1 MPIPSLSGLPRPL
14 RPRSGRRRSSSVIP
28 GRIPAPDRI
37 FFDIYNTKLAP
48 ELMGKSFDVNDGF
61 LRKVRVAQYQ
71 RGLTRVVLEVDDVA
85 DYSAFLLP
93 NPYRLIIDIH
103 GKKTPSQVAAN
114 TAQPAAATTENSSPA
129 PTKAE
134 VAKPNAAEL
143 KATAL
148 SGGHAEGLS
157 VIRAYTAPG
166 TLRNRSSKTPIA
178 AAYGISKY

>member
-1 MPIPSLSGLPRPL
+1 APETKQRAQKQEPEEEPMPSAEVTVNSAPLPASLTPPPAKCPLPLVTGVRHWSTPDYT
-14 RPRSGRRRSSSVIP
+14 SVAIDIDTEVKYEA
-28 GRIPAPDRI
+28 GRIPSPDRI
-37 FFDIYNTKLAP
+37 FFDLYNTKLAP

-103 GKKTPSQVAAN
+103 GKRPASQVAAN
-114 TAQPAAATTENSSPA
+114 TAKPAAKTAESSSPE

-134 VAKPNAAEL
+134 
-143 KATAL
+143 
-148 SGGHAEGLS
+148 
-157 VIRAYTAPG
+157 
-166 TLRNRSSKTPIA
+166 
-178 AAYGISKY
+178 